1 LDGSKLV
8 LSPTVLVFPMARPNQ
23 LQRAMDSVWGPAA
36 PRGEL
41 ARNPRNWPYPGPEV
55 SNEQAA
61 TNNLLFFL
69 EDIDYKLNV
78 IKMLYKDFNPSLMPL
93 NAGHSGPDP
102 RWDAIADS
110 KDDKVNYLAVKVDWN
125 LKEIESL
132 TAKLRYRVNK
142 RHGPRGPPPLRGKK
156 KLIGVPGQPGIAVPA
171 RPTARPVDAV
181 PPTDGQ
187 VN

>member
-1 LDGSKLV
+1 
-8 LSPTVLVFPMARPNQ
+8 
-23 LQRAMDSVWGPAA
+23 MDSMYGPVA

-41 ARNPRNWPYPGPEV
+41 ARINRNWPYPGPEV
-55 SNEQAA
+55 SNEQAT

-69 EDIDYKLNV
+69 EELDYKLNV
-78 IKMLYKDFNPSLMPL
+78 IKMIYENFNPSLMPL

-110 KDDKVNYLAVKVDWN
+110 KDDKVNYLAVKVDWT

-142 RHGPRGPPPLRGKK
+142 RHGPGGPPPPRGRPK
-156 KLIGVPGQPGIAVPA
+156 KLTGVPGQPGIAVPA
-171 RPTARPVDAV
+171 GQVAMPVDAV
-181 PPTDGQ
+181 PPADGQ